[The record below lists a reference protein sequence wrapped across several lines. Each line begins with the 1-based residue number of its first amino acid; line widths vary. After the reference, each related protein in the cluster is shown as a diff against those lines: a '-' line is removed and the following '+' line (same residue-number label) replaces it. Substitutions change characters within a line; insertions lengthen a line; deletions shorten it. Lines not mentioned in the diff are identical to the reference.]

1 MVKFQFLR
9 QQPRKRSASRRSA
22 AVRRHRTQPPRQRR
36 TQWLGW
42 LGLPLLVGGI
52 SGTLASDTAAQSKQP
67 ARMQAAAIGA
77 AWTPNLAQA
86 TPVGELLTQGRQ
98 LVVNGQT
105 LPGAWTVWQ
114 RRIGVA
120 DVDLAQTL
128 GVNLLSNAA
137 PQQQPV
143 QWFTEP
149 SQQPLVLGS
158 WLTPQHRY
166 VDVTDLARSLGW
178 TVSVNGPSLQIVTP
192 RGQISN
198 VRQGKQTW
206 GDRLVVDLN
215 RPVPWRVAE
224 DATSFTVTLDGA
236 IDPATAQQLAETLNR
251 EPGNVITGLMIS
263 TAGDRTQ
270 IRANLSARLRP
281 RISMLPNP
289 ARLVIDVRSDSMVER
304 TIYWAPGITWRQQYV
319 AVGAA
324 RFPVYLLELDLRQ
337 PGLSLRPIWTDPET
351 AVGTAP
357 LMRTAQR
364 WQAAAAINAGFF
376 NRNNQLPLGA
386 IRTENRW
393 VSGPILGRGAVGWSG
408 AGDWFMSRLVLRET
422 VSPVVAGAVGDRF
435 PILSLNSGLV
445 GAGICRYTR
454 EWGST
459 YTPITDGETV
469 VTVRNDQVVARQVV
483 ASPVASASSPGDP
496 PPSAD
501 LPRPTFPIPTD
512 GYLLVL
518 RGNDA
523 LVNAF
528 VPGSSV
534 RYEATTLPTEFA
546 GFPNILG
553 AGPLLVQNGQ
563 VVLDARAEGF
573 SEAFIQELAIRSAIG
588 KRAEGTLI
596 LTAVHP
602 RVGGPGPSL
611 SEMAQV
617 MQRLGSV
624 AALNLDGGSS
634 SSLYLGG
641 QLINR
646 PANTVG
652 RVHNAIGIFLQNP
665 Q

>member
-1 MVKFQFLR
+1 M
-9 QQPRKRSASRRSA
+9 
-22 AVRRHRTQPPRQRR
+22 
-36 TQWLGW
+36 
-42 LGLPLLVGGI
+42 
-52 SGTLASDTAAQSKQP
+52 
-67 ARMQAAAIGA
+67 
-77 AWTPNLAQA
+77 PNLAQA
-86 TPVGELLTQGRQ
+86 TPVGEMVAQGRQ
-98 LVVNGQT
+98 MVVNGQS
-105 LPGAWTVWQ
+105 LPGAWTVRQ
-114 RRIGVA
+114 GRIGVA

-128 GVNLLSNAA
+128 GINLLSNTA

-149 SQQPLVLGS
+149 LQQPLVLGS

-166 VDVTDLARSLGW
+166 VDMTDLVRSLGW
-178 TVSVNGPSLQIVTP
+178 NVSVNGPALQIATP
-192 RGQISN
+192 RGQIAN
-198 VRQGKQTW
+198 VRHGKQTW
-206 GDRLVVDLN
+206 GDRLVVDLSG
-215 RPVPWRVAE
+215 PVPWRVAE

-236 IDPATAQQLAETLNR
+236 VDPAIAQQLTQALNR
-251 EPGNVITGLMIS
+251 QPRNLITALTIS
-263 TAGDRTQ
+263 TVGDRTQ
-270 IRANLSARLRP
+270 IRADLSARLRS

-304 TIYWAPGITWRQQYV
+304 TIYWAPGLTWRQQYV
-319 AVGAA
+319 GVGAA
-324 RFPVYLLELDLRQ
+324 RFPVYLLELDPRQ
-337 PGLSLRPIWTDPET
+337 PGLALRPIWTDPET

-357 LMRTAQR
+357 LIRTAQR
-364 WQAAAAINAGFF
+364 WQVAAAINAGFF

-408 AGDWFMSRLVLRET
+408 AGNLLMSRLVLREA
-422 VSPVVAGAVGDRF
+422 VSPVVAGAVGDRL
-435 PILSLNSGLV
+435 PVLSLNSGLV

-459 YTPITDGETV
+459 YTPITEGETV
-469 VTVRNDQVVARQVV
+469 VTVRNNQVVARQVV
-483 ASPVASASSPGDP
+483 PSQSASTPLPGGIQP
-496 PPSAD
+496 PAEIS
-501 LPRPTFPIPTD
+501 RPTFPIPSD

-518 RGNDA
+518 RGNDT

-534 RYEATTLPTEFA
+534 RYEAATLPAEFD

-553 AGPLLVQNGQ
+553 AGPLLVQNSQ
-563 VVLDARAEGF
+563 IVLDARAEGF
-573 SEAFIQELAIRSAIG
+573 SDAFIQELAIRSAIG
-588 KRAEGTLI
+588 KRPEGTLF
-596 LTAVHP
+596 LAAVHP

-611 SEMAQV
+611 GEMAQV

-634 SSLYLGG
+634 TSLYLGG

-646 PANTVG
+646 PASTVG

>member
-1 MVKFQFLR
+1 VVKFNFLR
-9 QQPRKRSASRRSA
+9 QQSRKLPAPAQHA
-22 AVRRHRTQPPRQRR
+22 APRQPRQLH
-36 TQWLGW
+36 TKFLGW
-42 LGLPLLVGGI
+42 LVLPLLAGRMYGV
-52 SGTLASDTAAQSKQP
+52 LANDTAAQSRQP
-67 ARMQAAAIGA
+67 ERMQSAAIGA

-86 TPVGELLTQGRQ
+86 MPVGELVAQGRQ
-98 LVVNGQT
+98 LVVNDQS

-114 RRIGVA
+114 GRIGVA

-128 GVNLLSNAA
+128 GINLLSNTA

-149 SQQPLVLGS
+149 LQQPLVLGS

-166 VDVTDLARSLGW
+166 VDMTDLARSLGW
-178 TVSVNGPSLQIVTP
+178 NVSVNGPALQITTP
-192 RGQISN
+192 RGQVNN
-198 VRQGKQTW
+198 VRHGKQTW

-215 RPVPWRVAE
+215 GPVPWRVAE
-224 DATSFTVTLDGA
+224 EATRFTVTLDGA
-236 IDPATAQQLAETLNR
+236 IDPAIAQQLTQALNSQPR
-251 EPGNVITGLMIS
+251 NLITALTIS

-270 IRANLSARLRP
+270 IRADLSARLRS

-304 TIYWAPGITWRQQYV
+304 TIYWAPGLTWRQQYV
-319 AVGAA
+319 GVGAS
-324 RFPVYLLELDLRQ
+324 RFPVYLLELDPRQ
-337 PGLSLRPIWTDPET
+337 PGLSLRPIWTNPET

-357 LMRTAQR
+357 LIRTAQR
-364 WQAAAAINAGFF
+364 WQVAAAINAGFF

-408 AGDWFMSRLVLRET
+408 AGNLLMSRLVLREA
-422 VSPVVAGAVGDRF
+422 VSPVVAGAVGDRL
-435 PILSLNSGLV
+435 PVLSLNSGLV

-459 YTPITDGETV
+459 YTPVTEGETV
-469 VTVRNDQVVARQVV
+469 VTVRNDQVVARQIV
-483 ASPVASASSPGDP
+483 PNQVASAPLPGGVP
-496 PPSAD
+496 PAEIS
-501 LPRPTFPIPTD
+501 RPTFPIPSD

-518 RGNDA
+518 RGNDT
-523 LVNAF
+523 LINAF

-534 RYEATTLPTEFA
+534 RYEAATLPAEFDS
-546 GFPNILG
+546 FPNILG

-573 SEAFIQELAIRSAIG
+573 SDAFIQELAIRSAIG
-588 KRAEGTLI
+588 RRAEGTLI
-596 LTAVHP
+596 LVAAHP

-611 SEMAQV
+611 GEMAQV
-617 MQRLGSV
+617 MQQLGSV

-634 SSLYLGG
+634 TSLYLGG

-646 PANTVG
+646 PASTAG
-652 RVHNAIGIFLQNP
+652 RVHNAIGIVLQNP